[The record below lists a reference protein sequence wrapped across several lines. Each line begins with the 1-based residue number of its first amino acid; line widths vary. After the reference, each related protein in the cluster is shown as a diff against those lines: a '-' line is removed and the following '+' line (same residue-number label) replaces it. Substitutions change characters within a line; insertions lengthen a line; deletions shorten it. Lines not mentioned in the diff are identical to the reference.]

1 MDAVELYRRTTA
13 EWILRVNGVAVDQWT
28 ARTPCSEWDARSL
41 VNHVV
46 GEQRWLPPLMA
57 GSTIE
62 EVGDRFD
69 GDLLGD
75 DPVAAAEAA
84 ATEADAAVPDAV
96 AEQRIVHLSFGDLP
110 AEEYTRQVAA
120 DQLIHAWD
128 LAAATDGNRHL
139 DPEAVATVAEWFTSN
154 EEMYRSAG
162 AVGARPDVPTDD
174 AQSALLAAFGRDPS
188 WK

>member
-1 MDAVELYRRTTA
+1 MDAVELFRRTAA
-13 EWILRVNGVAVDQWT
+13 EWTTRASGVAPGQWT
-28 ARTPCSEWDARSL
+28 ARTPCSEWDVRSL

-75 DPVAAAEAA
+75 DPGTVTVEAA
-84 ATEADAAVPDAV
+84 AEADAAVPDAV

-128 LAAATDGNRHL
+128 LAAATDGDRHL
-139 DPEAVATVAEWFTSN
+139 DPSAVEAVAAWFTSN
-154 EEMYRSAG
+154 EDMYRSMG
-162 AVGARPDVPTDD
+162 MVDARPDVPADD
-174 AQSALLAAFGRDPS
+174 PQSALLAAFGRDPS